1 MVELPTLRW
10 PVPRRSLATWAAYH
24 ALRWAPVAVVSAIAY
39 WAFPLP
45 GRLAAP
51 VFHVGEN
58 APQTVTAP
66 FYFVVPK
73 SDAERALEGETRASG
88 SRPVYRFDAGAYDA
102 AMAQADTF
110 FSRLD
115 GVDVRTPDD
124 VGAAAAGAGVRLD
137 AEEAEYLADVGRRR
151 ALHTALTDVLGR
163 ELSQGVGDAAVL
175 RDEPSRWVALRRGT
189 AEQTV
194 ERDSIATFA
203 DLMTR
208 AEAPRPGVGDEVG
221 RRILRK
227 LVAEF
232 YRPTVVYDPGLTAA
246 RREELRAGVDS
257 VKYAVQAG
265 ERIVTQGRPVTQEA
279 RDKLVGLQDELRR
292 RGEDQVMAR
301 TVMGGMLYNAIIL
314 STFWLIILLYRRES
328 YDQLREMLFFGG
340 LFGFVVLLAGGLT
353 HVFPWRPELIPVP
366 FAAILVTMLYDGRT
380 AVFAA
385 MTLAILLGGQWALRE
400 SNTIFFG
407 VVGGVAAALG
417 MRFVRSRRHLY
428 LTIVIVAGAYTLAAL
443 TMGLVSGW
451 GWDAIVTTAITG
463 SMVALSSASFALLMV
478 PLAESATRITTDL
491 TLLEL
496 SDLRRPLL
504 QRLAVEAPGTWAHSL
519 AMANLCEAAC
529 NAIGANGLLAR
540 VGCYYHDIGKL
551 KNPAFFV
558 ENQQPGANPHDA
570 LSPEESA
577 RIIRDHVAF
586 GVHLAQEAGLPAV
599 VRAFIPEHHGTS
611 EINYF
616 LHRARRRSPAVAFD
630 IRDFRYPGPRP
641 QSVETAVAMLADSSE
656 AAIRVLEDRKAEAVR
671 GAIEQL
677 VGQKLGAGQLEEA
690 PITLRDLDRVK
701 DVFCRSMAGMY
712 HHRIGYPRASGGIG
726 AEFEP
731 AERT

>member
-1 MVELPTLRW
+1 MVELAPDRW
-10 PVPRRSLATWAAYH
+10 PVVRRSLPAWALHH
-24 ALRWAPVAVVSAIAY
+24 ALRWSPVLVVAAIAY

-51 VFHVGEN
+51 ALRIGEA

-66 FYFVVPK
+66 FFFVVPK
-73 SDAERALEGETRASG
+73 SDAERALEGESRASS
-88 SRPVYRFDAGAYDA
+88 SRPVYRFDAGAYNA
-102 AMAQADTF
+102 VVVQADTF
-110 FSRLD
+110 FGRLD
-115 GVDVRTPDD
+115 GVGVRRSDDVRT
-124 VGAAAAGAGVRLD
+124 AAAALGIRLD
-137 AEEAEYLADVGRRR
+137 PDESDYLTDPGRRR
-151 ALHTALTDVLGR
+151 ALRSALSDVLRGVI
-163 ELSQGVGDAAVL
+163 SQGVGDAAVI
-175 RDEPSRWVALRRGT
+175 RTEPSRWVMLRRGD
-189 AEQTV
+189 AERMI
-194 ERDSIATFA
+194 ERDSIGTFA
-203 DLMTR
+203 DFM
-208 AEAPRPGVGDEVG
+208 AEAETPHAGVDDEVG
-221 RRILRK
+221 RRTLRQ
-227 LVAEF
+227 LVAAF
-232 YRPTVVYDPGLTAA
+232 YRPTVVYDAGLTAA

-257 VKYAVQAG
+257 VKFAVRAG
-265 ERIVTQGRPVTQEA
+265 ERIVTQGQPVTQEA
-279 RDKLVGLQDELRR
+279 RDKLAGLQDELRR
-292 RGEDQVMAR
+292 RGEDRVVAR
-301 TVMGGMLYNAIIL
+301 AVFGGLLYNAIIL

-328 YDQLREMLFFGG
+328 YEQLREMLFFGG
-340 LFGFVVLLAGGLT
+340 LFGFVVLLSGALT

-407 VVGGVAAALG
+407 VIGGVAAALG

-428 LTIVIVAGAYTLAAL
+428 LTIGVVAGAYTLTAL
-443 TMGLVSGW
+443 TMGLISGW
-451 GWDAIVTTAITG
+451 GGELIATTAITG

-551 KNPAFFV
+551 KSPRFFV
-558 ENQQPGANPHDA
+558 ENQQQGDNPHDA

-577 RIIRDHVAF
+577 RIIREHVAF
-586 GVHLAQEAGLPAV
+586 GVQLAEEAGLPKV
-599 VRAFIPEHHGTS
+599 LRAFIPEHHGTS

-616 LHRARRRSPAVAFD
+616 LHRARRRTPAVAID

-656 AAIRVLEDRKAEAVR
+656 AAIRVLEDRKPDSVR
-671 GAIEQL
+671 RAIDQL
-677 VGQKLGAGQLEEA
+677 VGQKLSAGQLEEA

>member
-1 MVELPTLRW
+1 MVELPRAW
-10 PVPRRSLATWAAYH
+10 IAARRSLPAWALYH
-24 ALRWAPVAVVSAIAY
+24 ALRWTPVLVVAGIAF

-45 GRLAAP
+45 GRLATP
-51 VFHVGEN
+51 TLHVGEA

-66 FYFVVPK
+66 FFFVVPK
-73 SDAERALEGETRASG
+73 SDAERALEGESRASG
-88 SRPVYRFDAGAYDA
+88 SRPVYRFDAGAYNTVI
-102 AMAQADTF
+102 AQADTF
-110 FSRLD
+110 FGRLD
-115 GVDVRTPDD
+115 GIAIRSPDD
-124 VGAAAAGAGVRLD
+124 VRGVAAALGVRLD
-137 AEEAEYLADVGRRR
+137 PEEAQYLADPTKRR
-151 ALHTALTDVLGR
+151 ALQTAISDVLRGAIA
-163 ELSQGVGDAAVL
+163 QGIADAAVL
-175 RDEPSRWVALRRGT
+175 RAEPSRWVMLRRGD
-189 AEQTV
+189 AERAI
-194 ERDSIATFA
+194 ERDSVGTFA
-203 DLMTR
+203 DFM
-208 AEAPRPGVGDEVG
+208 AEAERPRAGVDDEVG
-221 RRILRK
+221 RRLLRQ
-227 LVAEF
+227 LVAAF
-232 YRPTVVYDPGLTAA
+232 YRPTVVYDAGLTAA

-257 VKYAVQAG
+257 VKYAVAAG
-265 ERIVTQGRPVTQEA
+265 ERIVTQGQPVTEEA
-279 RDKLVGLQDELRR
+279 RDKLAGLQDELRR
-292 RGEDQVMAR
+292 RGEDRVVAR
-301 TVMGGMLYNAIIL
+301 TVMGGLLYNAIIL

-328 YDQLREMLFFGG
+328 YDQLREMLFFGA
-340 LFGFVVLLAGGLT
+340 LFGFVVLLSGALT

-428 LTIVIVAGAYTLAAL
+428 LTIGIVAGAYTLAAL
-443 TMGLVSGW
+443 TMGLISGW
-451 GWDAIVTTAITG
+451 GGGVIVTTAITG

-478 PLAESATRITTDL
+478 PLAELATRITTDL

-529 NAIGANGLLAR
+529 NAIGANGLRAR

-551 KNPAFFV
+551 KSPKFFV
-558 ENQQPGANPHDA
+558 ENQQQGDNPHDA

-577 RIIRDHVAF
+577 RIIREHVPF
-586 GVHLAQEAGLPAV
+586 GVQLAEEAGLPKV
-599 VRAFIPEHHGTS
+599 VRDFIPEHHGTS

-616 LHRARRRSPAVAFD
+616 LHRARRRTPAVAID

-656 AAIRVLEDRKAEAVR
+656 AAIRVLEDRKPESVR
-671 GAIEQL
+671 RAIDQL
-677 VGQKLGAGQLEEA
+677 VGQKLAATQLEEA

-712 HHRIGYPRASGGIG
+712 HHRIGYPRSSGGIG

-731 AERT
+731 AEHS

>member
-1 MVELPTLRW
+1 MVDLSRLRLQA
-10 PVPRRSLATWAAYH
+10 VQRSLLARAWYH
-24 ALRWAPVAVVSAIAY
+24 GVRCAPVAVLAALAF

-45 GRLAAP
+45 AHLAAP
-51 VFHVGEN
+51 LLRVGEN
-58 APQTVTAP
+58 ATESISAP

-73 SDAERALEGETRASG
+73 SDADRALEGEARARAA
-88 SRPVYRFDAGAYDA
+88 RPVYRFDAGAYDSV
-102 AMAQADTF
+102 MVQLDSL

-115 GVDVRTPDD
+115 EPSVRGPDD
-124 VGAAAAGAGVRLD
+124 VRRVAAGVGVRLGPTES
-137 AEEAEYLADVGRRR
+137 AYLVDPAHRKVTRR
-151 ALHTALTDVLGR
+151 ALTDFLGGM
-163 ELSQGVGDAAVL
+163 LSRGVADAATL
-175 RDEPSRWVALRRGT
+175 RTEPSRWLAFRRGD
-189 AEQTV
+189 AERLV
-194 ERDSIATFA
+194 PRDSILSFA
-203 DLMTR
+203 DLM
-208 AEAPRPGVGDEVG
+208 AEAEADHPGMSDEAG
-221 RRILRK
+221 ARTLRQV
-227 LVAEF
+227 VAAL
-232 YRPTVVYDPGLTAA
+232 YRPTVVFDPVLTTA
-246 RREELRAGVDS
+246 RREQLREGVDS
-257 VKYAVQAG
+257 VKYAVQPG
-265 ERIVTQGRPVTQEA
+265 ERIVVRGQPVTEEA
-279 RDKLVGLQDELRR
+279 RDKLAGLQSELRR
-292 RGEDQVMAR
+292 RGEDTVMTR
-301 TVMGGMLYNAIIL
+301 TVVGGALYNGLIL
-314 STFWLIILLYRRES
+314 AAFWLVIFLYRRET
-328 YDQLREMLFFGG
+328 YEQLREMIFFGV
-340 LFGFVVLLAGGLT
+340 LFGFVIMLSGALT
-353 HVFPWRPELIPVP
+353 HLFPWRPELIPIP
-366 FAAILVTMLYDGRT
+366 FAAILVSMLYDGRT

-400 SNTIFFG
+400 SNTVFFG
-407 VVGGVAAALG
+407 VVGGIAAALG

-428 LTIVIVAGAYTLAAL
+428 VTIAIVAVAYTLAAV

-451 GWDAIVTTAITG
+451 TPEVTITTAITG
-463 SMVALSSASFALLMV
+463 SMVALSSASFALLTV
-478 PLAESATRITTDL
+478 PLAESATRVTTDL

-551 KNPAFFV
+551 KNPRFFV
-558 ENQQPGANPHDA
+558 ENQQPGDNPHDL

-577 RIIRDHVAF
+577 RIIRDHVPF
-586 GVHLAQEAGLPAV
+586 GVELAQEAGLPKV
-599 VRAFIPEHHGTS
+599 VRAFVPEHHGTS

-616 LHRARRRSPAVAFD
+616 LHRARHRSPAVEID

-656 AAIRVLEDRKAEAVR
+656 AAVRVLEDRKPESVR
-671 GAIEQL
+671 RAIEHL
-677 VGQKLGAGQLEEA
+677 IGQKLTAGQLEEA
-690 PITLRDLDRVK
+690 PITLRDIDRVK

>member
-1 MVELPTLRW
+1 MVELPRAW
-10 PVPRRSLATWAAYH
+10 IAARRSLPAWALYH
-24 ALRWAPVAVVSAIAY
+24 ALRWTPVLVVAGIAF

-45 GRLAAP
+45 GRLATP
-51 VFHVGEN
+51 TLHVGEA

-66 FYFVVPK
+66 FFFVVPK
-73 SDAERALEGETRASG
+73 SDAERALEGESRASG
-88 SRPVYRFDAGAYDA
+88 SRPVYRFDAGAYNTVI
-102 AMAQADTF
+102 AQADTF
-110 FSRLD
+110 FGRLD
-115 GVDVRTPDD
+115 GIAIRSPDD
-124 VGAAAAGAGVRLD
+124 VRGVAAALGVRLD
-137 AEEAEYLADVGRRR
+137 PEEAQYLADPTKRR
-151 ALHTALTDVLGR
+151 ALHTAISDVLRGAIA
-163 ELSQGVGDAAVL
+163 QGIADAAVL
-175 RDEPSRWVALRRGT
+175 RAEPSRWVMLRRGD
-189 AEQTV
+189 AERAI
-194 ERDSIATFA
+194 ERDSVGTFA
-203 DLMTR
+203 DFM
-208 AEAPRPGVGDEVG
+208 AEAERPRAGVDDEVG
-221 RRILRK
+221 RRLLRQ
-227 LVAEF
+227 LVAAF
-232 YRPTVVYDPGLTAA
+232 YRPTVVYDAGLTAA

-257 VKYAVQAG
+257 VKYAVAAG
-265 ERIVTQGRPVTQEA
+265 ERIVTQGQPVTEEA
-279 RDKLVGLQDELRR
+279 RDKLAGLQDELRR
-292 RGEDQVMAR
+292 RGEDRVVAR
-301 TVMGGMLYNAIIL
+301 TVMGGLLYNAIIL

-328 YDQLREMLFFGG
+328 YDQLREMLFFGA
-340 LFGFVVLLAGGLT
+340 LFGFVVLLSGALT

-428 LTIVIVAGAYTLAAL
+428 LTIGIVAGAYTLAAL
-443 TMGLVSGW
+443 TMGLISGW
-451 GWDAIVTTAITG
+451 GGGVIVTTAITG

-478 PLAESATRITTDL
+478 PLAELATRITTDL

-529 NAIGANGLLAR
+529 NAIGANGLRAR

-551 KNPAFFV
+551 KSPKFFV
-558 ENQQPGANPHDA
+558 ENQQQGDNPHDA

-577 RIIRDHVAF
+577 RIIREHVAF
-586 GVHLAQEAGLPAV
+586 GVQLAEEAGLPKV
-599 VRAFIPEHHGTS
+599 VRDFIPEHHGTS

-616 LHRARRRSPAVAFD
+616 LHRARRRTPAVAID

-656 AAIRVLEDRKAEAVR
+656 AAIRVLEDRKPESVR
-671 GAIEQL
+671 RAIDQL
-677 VGQKLGAGQLEEA
+677 VGQKLAATQLEEA

-712 HHRIGYPRASGGIG
+712 HHRIGYPRSSGGIG

-731 AERT
+731 AEHS

>member
-1 MVELPTLRW
+1 MPELGRVRW
-10 PVPRRSLATWAAYH
+10 PAVQQSLLAWAAYH
-24 ALRWAPVAVVSAIAY
+24 ALRWAPVVIVAALAF

-45 GRLAAP
+45 AHLAAP
-51 VFHVGEN
+51 LLRVGET
-58 APQTVTAP
+58 ATETISAP
-66 FYFVVPK
+66 FFFVVPK
-73 SDAERALEGETRASG
+73 SDGERALEGEARASAV
-88 SRPVYRFDAGAYDA
+88 RPVYRFDAGAYDSV
-102 AMAQADTF
+102 MVQLDTLF
-110 FSRLD
+110 ARLD
-115 GVDVRTPDD
+115 EPMVLSPGDVRT
-124 VGAAAAGAGVRLD
+124 AAGSVGVRLG
-137 AEEAEYLADVGRRR
+137 APEAAYLVDEDRRLAVRR
-151 ALHTALTDVLGR
+151 ALSDFLAGMLSRGVADVATLR
-163 ELSQGVGDAAVL
+163 TESHRWLAFRRGDAERLV
-175 RDEPSRWVALRRGT
+175 P
-189 AEQTV
+189 
-194 ERDSIATFA
+194 RDSILSFA
-203 DLMTR
+203 DLM
-208 AEAPRPGVGDEVG
+208 AEAESRHPGISDAAGERAVRQV
-221 RRILRK
+221 
-227 LVAEF
+227 VAAL
-232 YRPTVVYDPGLTAA
+232 YRPTVVYDPVLTAA
-246 RREELRAGVDS
+246 RREQLRQGVDS

-265 ERIVTQGRPVTQEA
+265 ERIVLQGQPVTQEA
-279 RDKLVGLQDELRR
+279 RDKLGGLQRELRR
-292 RGEDQVMAR
+292 RGEDTVMTR
-301 TVMGGMLYNAIIL
+301 TVVGGALYNALIL
-314 STFWLIILLYRRES
+314 TAFWLVIFLYRRET
-328 YDQLREMLFFGG
+328 YDQLREMVFFGI
-340 LFGFVVLLAGGLT
+340 LFGFVILLSGALT
-353 HVFPWRPELIPVP
+353 HLFPWRPELIPIP
-366 FAAILVTMLYDGRT
+366 FAAILVSMLYDGRT

-385 MTLAILLGGQWALRE
+385 MTLAIFLGGQWALRE
-400 SNTIFFG
+400 SNTVFFG
-407 VVGGVAAALG
+407 VVGGIAAALG
-417 MRFVRSRRHLY
+417 MRFVRSRKHLY
-428 LTIVIVAGAYTLAAL
+428 VTIAIVAAAYTLAAL

-451 GWDAIVTTAITG
+451 TPDVIVTTAITG
-463 SMVALSSASFALLMV
+463 SMVALSSASFALLTV

-529 NAIGANGLLAR
+529 HAIGANGLLAR

-551 KNPAFFV
+551 KSPKFFV
-558 ENQQPGANPHDA
+558 ENQQAGDNPHDL

-586 GVHLAQEAGLPAV
+586 GVELADQAGLPKV

-616 LHRARRRSPAVAFD
+616 LHRARRRFPAVEID

-656 AAIRVLEDRKAEAVR
+656 AAVRVLEDRKPESVR
-671 GAIEQL
+671 RAIEHL
-677 VGQKLGAGQLEEA
+677 IGQKLTAGQLEEA

>member
-1 MVELPTLRW
+1 MVELPRLPWT
-10 PVPRRSLATWAAYH
+10 VVRRSLPAWALYH
-24 ALRWAPVAVVSAIAY
+24 ALRWSPVVVVAALAY

-45 GRLAAP
+45 GRLATPALR
-51 VFHVGEN
+51 VGEA

-66 FYFVVPK
+66 FFFVVPK
-73 SDAERALEGETRASG
+73 SDAERALEGESRASG
-88 SRPVYRFDAGAYDA
+88 SRPVYRFDAGAYNSVLV
-102 AMAQADTF
+102 QADSF
-110 FSRLD
+110 FARMD
-115 GVDVRTPDD
+115 GVEIRGPDD
-124 VGAAAAGAGVRLD
+124 VRSAAAGLGVRLAPED
-137 AEEAEYLADVGRRR
+137 AEYLADPGRRR
-151 ALHTALTDVLGR
+151 VIRAALGDVLRGAIA
-163 ELSQGVGDAAVL
+163 QGIADAAVL
-175 RDEPSRWVALRRGT
+175 RAEPSRWVGLRRGD
-189 AEQTV
+189 AERV
-194 ERDSIATFA
+194 VARDSIGTFA
-203 DLMTR
+203 DLMTEAETPR
-208 AEAPRPGVGDEVG
+208 AGIDDEVG
-221 RRILRK
+221 RRVLRQ
-227 LVAEF
+227 LVAAL
-232 YRPTVVYDPGLTAA
+232 YRPTIVFDAGLTAA

-257 VKYAVQAG
+257 VKYAVPAG
-265 ERIVTQGRPVTQEA
+265 ERIVTQGQPVTQEA
-279 RDKLVGLQDELRR
+279 RDKLAGLQEELRR
-292 RGEDQVMAR
+292 RGEDRVVAR
-301 TVMGGMLYNAIIL
+301 TVMGGLLYNAIIL

-328 YDQLREMLFFGG
+328 YDQLREMLFFGA
-340 LFGFVVLLAGGLT
+340 LFGFVVLLSGALT

-428 LTIVIVAGAYTLAAL
+428 LTIGIVAGAYLLAAL
-443 TMGLVSGW
+443 TMGLISGW
-451 GWDAIVTTAITG
+451 SGAVIVTTAITG

-551 KNPAFFV
+551 KNPKFFV
-558 ENQQPGANPHDA
+558 ENQQQGDNPHDS

-586 GVHLAQEAGLPAV
+586 GVQLGEEAALPKV

-616 LHRARRRSPAVAFD
+616 LHRARRRTPAVAID

-656 AAIRVLEDRKAEAVR
+656 AALRVLEDRKPDSVR
-671 GAIEQL
+671 RAIDQL
-677 VGQKLGAGQLEEA
+677 VGQKLTAGQLEEA

-701 DVFCRSMAGMY
+701 DVFCRSMGGMY

-731 AERT
+731 AEHT

>member
-1 MVELPTLRW
+1 MV
-10 PVPRRSLATWAAYH
+10 
-24 ALRWAPVAVVSAIAY
+24 VAAIAY

-45 GRLAAP
+45 GRLATPAL
-51 VFHVGEN
+51 HVGEA

-66 FYFVVPK
+66 FFFVVPK
-73 SDAERALEGETRASG
+73 SDAERALEGESRSSG
-88 SRPVYRFDAGAYDA
+88 SRPVYRFDAGAYNA
-102 AMAQADTF
+102 IIVQADTF
-110 FSRLD
+110 FGRLD
-115 GVDVRTPDD
+115 GVQIRGPEDVR
-124 VGAAAAGAGVRLD
+124 AAASALGVRLGPED
-137 AEEAEYLADVGRRR
+137 AEYLVDPGRRR
-151 ALHTALTDVLGR
+151 ALRTALSDVLRGAI
-163 ELSQGVGDAAVL
+163 SQGIGDAAVL
-175 RDEPSRWVALRRGT
+175 RAEPGRWVTLRRGD
-189 AEQTV
+189 AERV
-194 ERDSIATFA
+194 IERDSLGTFA
-203 DLMTR
+203 DLM
-208 AEAPRPGVGDEVG
+208 AEAETPHTGVEDEVG
-221 RRILRK
+221 RRTLRQ
-227 LVAEF
+227 LVAAF
-232 YRPTVVYDPGLTAA
+232 YRPTLVYDAGLTAA
-246 RREELRAGVDS
+246 RREELRASVDS
-257 VKYAVQAG
+257 VKYAVPAG
-265 ERIVTQGRPVTQEA
+265 ERIVTQGQPVTEEA
-279 RDKLVGLQDELRR
+279 RDKLAGLQEELRR
-292 RGEDQVMAR
+292 RGEDRVVAR
-301 TVMGGMLYNAIIL
+301 TVLGGLLYNAIIL

-340 LFGFVVLLAGGLT
+340 LFGFVVLLSGALT

-428 LTIVIVAGAYTLAAL
+428 LTIGVVAGAYTLSAL
-443 TMGLVSGW
+443 TLGLISGW
-451 GWDAIVTTAITG
+451 GGDVIVTTAITG

-551 KNPAFFV
+551 KSPKFFV
-558 ENQQPGANPHDA
+558 ENQQQGDNPHDA

-586 GVHLAQEAGLPAV
+586 GVQLAEEAGLPKV

-616 LHRARRRSPAVAFD
+616 LHRARRRTPAVDID

-656 AAIRVLEDRKAEAVR
+656 AAIRVLEDRKPDSVR
-671 GAIEQL
+671 RAIDQL

>member
-1 MVELPTLRW
+1 MVELAPDRR
-10 PVPRRSLATWAAYH
+10 PVVRRSLPAWALHH
-24 ALRWAPVAVVSAIAY
+24 ALRWSPVLVVSAIAY

-45 GRLAAP
+45 GRLATPALR
-51 VFHVGEN
+51 VGEA

-66 FYFVVPK
+66 FFFVVPK

-88 SRPVYRFDAGAYDA
+88 SRPVYRFDAVAYNSVVV
-102 AMAQADTF
+102 QADTF
-110 FSRLD
+110 FGRLE
-115 GVDVRTPDD
+115 GVGVRRPEDVRT
-124 VGAAAAGAGVRLD
+124 AAAALGIRLGPD
-137 AEEAEYLADVGRRR
+137 ESDYLADPGRRR
-151 ALHTALTDVLGR
+151 ALRAALSDVLRGVI
-163 ELSQGVGDAAVL
+163 SQGIGDAAVI
-175 RDEPSRWVALRRGT
+175 RAEPSRWVMLRRGD
-189 AEQTV
+189 AERAI
-194 ERDSIATFA
+194 ERDSIGTFA
-203 DLMTR
+203 DLM
-208 AEAPRPGVGDEVG
+208 AEAETPHAGVDDEVG
-221 RRILRK
+221 RRTLRQ
-227 LVAEF
+227 LVAAF
-232 YRPTVVYDPGLTAA
+232 YRPTVVYDAGLTAA

-257 VKYAVQAG
+257 VKFAVPAG
-265 ERIVTQGRPVTQEA
+265 ERIVTQGQPVTPEA
-279 RDKLVGLQDELRR
+279 RDKLVGLQEELRR
-292 RGEDQVMAR
+292 RGEDRVVAR
-301 TVMGGMLYNAIIL
+301 AVLGGLLYNAIIL

-328 YDQLREMLFFGG
+328 YEQLREMLFFGG
-340 LFGFVVLLAGGLT
+340 LFGFVVLLSGALT

-407 VVGGVAAALG
+407 VIGGVAAALG

-428 LTIVIVAGAYTLAAL
+428 LTIGVVAGAYTLTAL
-443 TMGLVSGW
+443 TMGLSSGW
-451 GWDAIVTTAITG
+451 GGDLIVTTAITG

-529 NAIGANGLLAR
+529 NAISANGLLAR

-551 KNPAFFV
+551 KSPRFFV
-558 ENQQPGANPHDA
+558 ENQQQGDNPHDA

-586 GVHLAQEAGLPAV
+586 GVQLAEQAGLPKV
-599 VRAFIPEHHGTS
+599 LRAFIPEHHGTS

-616 LHRARRRSPAVAFD
+616 LHRARRRTPAVAID

-656 AAIRVLEDRKAEAVR
+656 AAIRVLEDRKPDSVR
-671 GAIEQL
+671 RAIDQL
-677 VGQKLGAGQLEEA
+677 VGQKLGAGQLDEA

>member
-1 MVELPTLRW
+1 MVELPRVGNLD
-10 PVPRRSLATWAAYH
+10 VPRSLAGRGLHH
-24 ALRWAPVAVVSAIAY
+24 ALRWAPVVVVSGIAY

-45 GRLAAP
+45 GRLATP
-51 VFHVGEN
+51 MVHVGEA

-66 FYFVVPK
+66 FYFLVAK
-73 SDAERALEGETRASG
+73 SGAERALEGESRASG
-88 SRPVYRFDAGAYDA
+88 SRPVYRFDALAYDA
-102 AMAQADTF
+102 VTMQADTL

-115 GVDVRTPDD
+115 RAAVRGPEDAR
-124 VGAAAAGAGVRLD
+124 AAAAGVGVRLGAD
-137 AEEAEYLADVGRRR
+137 EAAYLADPGRRR
-151 ALHTALTDVLGR
+151 AIQAALTQVLGGA
-163 ELSQGVGDAAVL
+163 LSRGVADAAVL
-175 RDEPSRWVALRRGT
+175 RSEPGRWVTLRRGEIER
-189 AEQTV
+189 AV
-194 ERDSIATFA
+194 ERDSIPTFP
-203 DLMTR
+203 DLMAD
-208 AEAPRPGVGDEVG
+208 AEAPRPGVDDEIG
-221 RRILRK
+221 RRVLRQ
-227 LVAEF
+227 LIAAF
-232 YRPTVVYDPGLTAA
+232 YRPTVVYDAGLTAA

-257 VKYAVQAG
+257 VKYAVQPG
-265 ERIVTQGRPVTQEA
+265 ERIVQQGQPVTEEA
-279 RDKLVGLQDELRR
+279 RDKLIGLQDELRR
-292 RGEDQVMAR
+292 RGEDRVMAR
-301 TVMGGMLYNAIIL
+301 TVMGGLLYNTIIL
-314 STFWLIILLYRRES
+314 STFWLIILLYRRET
-328 YDQLREMLFFGG
+328 YEQLREMLFFGG
-340 LFGFVVLLAGGLT
+340 LFGFVVLLSGALT

-385 MTLAILLGGQWALRE
+385 MTLSILLGGQWALRE
-400 SNTIFFG
+400 SNTVFFG

-428 LTIVIVAGAYTLAAL
+428 VTILIVAGAYTLAAL

-451 GWDAIVTTAITG
+451 GGGVIVTTAITG

-551 KNPAFFV
+551 KNPRFFV
-558 ENQQPGANPHDA
+558 ENQQQGDNPHDA
-570 LSPEESA
+570 LEPEESA

-586 GVHLAQEAGLPAV
+586 GVQLAEEAALPKV
-599 VRAFIPEHHGTS
+599 VRAFVPEHHGTS

-616 LHRARRRSPAVAFD
+616 LHRARRRSPAVEID
-630 IRDFRYPGPRP
+630 IRNFRYPGPRP

-656 AAIRVLEDRKAEAVR
+656 AAVRVLEDRKAEAVR
-671 GAIEQL
+671 RAIEQL
-677 VGQKLGAGQLEEA
+677 VGQKISGGQLEEA
-690 PITLRDLDRVK
+690 PITLRDIDRVK
-701 DVFCRSMAGMY
+701 EVFCRAMAGMY

>member
-1 MVELPTLRW
+1 MVELAHVRLSAS
-10 PVPRRSLATWAAYH
+10 RRSLLGWALYH

-51 VFHVGEN
+51 ALHPGEN
-58 APQTVTAP
+58 APQTVNAP
-66 FYFVVPK
+66 FFFVVPK
-73 SDAERALEGETRASG
+73 SDAERALEGESRASG
-88 SRPVYRFDAGAYDA
+88 SRPVYRFDAGAYNA
-102 AMAQADTF
+102 VMAQADTF
-110 FSRLD
+110 FGRLD
-115 GVDVRTPDD
+115 DAVIRSPSDLNAP
-124 VGAAAAGAGVRLD
+124 AAAAGVRLD
-137 AEEAEYLADVGRRR
+137 PEDAEYLSDAGRRR
-151 ALHTALTDVLGR
+151 SLRTALSSLLGGTISR
-163 ELSQGVGDAAVL
+163 GLADAATL
-175 RDEPSRWVALRRGT
+175 RAEPSRWVTLRRGD
-189 AEQTV
+189 AERVV
-194 ERDSIATFA
+194 ERDSIGTFA
-203 DLMTR
+203 DLMAE
-208 AEAPRPGVGDEVG
+208 AEAPRQGVVDEVG
-221 RRILRK
+221 GRLLRK
-227 LVAEF
+227 LIAAF
-232 YRPTVVYDPGLTAA
+232 YRPTVVYDAGLTAA
-246 RREELRAGVDS
+246 RREDLRAAVDS

-265 ERIVTQGRPVTQEA
+265 ERIVTQGQPVTQEA
-279 RDKLVGLQDELRR
+279 RDKLVGLQAELVR
-292 RGEDQVMAR
+292 RGEDRVMAR
-301 TVMGGMLYNAIIL
+301 TVLGGLLYNAIIL

-340 LFGFVVLLAGGLT
+340 VFGFVVLVSGVLT

-451 GWDAIVTTAITG
+451 GGAVIVTTAITG

-540 VGCYYHDIGKL
+540 VGCYYHDVGKL
-551 KNPAFFV
+551 KSPRFFV
-558 ENQQPGANPHDA
+558 ENQQQGDNPHDA

-586 GVHLAQEAGLPAV
+586 GVQLAEEAALPKV

-616 LHRARRRSPAVAFD
+616 LHRARRRSPGVEID

-656 AAIRVLEDRKAEAVR
+656 AAIRVLEDRKAESVR
-671 GAIEQL
+671 RAIEQL

-690 PITLRDLDRVK
+690 PITLRDIDRVK
-701 DVFCRSMAGMY
+701 EVFCRSMAGMY

-731 AERT
+731 AERS

>member
-1 MVELPTLRW
+1 MVELARVRW
-10 PVPRRSLATWAAYH
+10 PVVRRSLSSWALHH
-24 ALRWAPVAVVSAIAY
+24 ALRWSPVAVVAAIAY

-51 VFHVGEN
+51 ALHVGE
-58 APQTVTAP
+58 AATQTVTAP
-66 FYFVVPK
+66 FFFVVAK
-73 SDAERALEGETRASG
+73 SDAERALEGESRSSG
-88 SRPVYRFDAGAYDA
+88 SRPVYRFDAGAYNA
-102 AMAQADTF
+102 VIVQADTF
-110 FSRLD
+110 FGRLD
-115 GVDVRTPDD
+115 GMQIRGPEDVRA
-124 VGAAAAGAGVRLD
+124 VASALGVRLGP
-137 AEEAEYLADVGRRR
+137 EEAEYLVDPGRRR
-151 ALHTALTDVLGR
+151 ALRTALSDVLRGAI
-163 ELSQGVGDAAVL
+163 SQGIGDAAVL
-175 RDEPSRWVALRRGT
+175 RAEPSRWVMLRRGD
-189 AEQTV
+189 AERV
-194 ERDSIATFA
+194 IERDSIGTFA
-203 DLMTR
+203 DLM
-208 AEAPRPGVGDEVG
+208 AEAETPHAGVEDEVG
-221 RRILRK
+221 RRTLRQ
-227 LVAEF
+227 LVAAF
-232 YRPTVVYDPGLTAA
+232 YRPTVVYDAGLTAA

-257 VKYAVQAG
+257 VKYAVPAG
-265 ERIVTQGRPVTQEA
+265 ERIVTQGQPVTEEA
-279 RDKLVGLQDELRR
+279 RDKLAGLQEELRR
-292 RGEDQVMAR
+292 RGEDRVVAR
-301 TVMGGMLYNAIIL
+301 TVLGGLLYNAIIL

-340 LFGFVVLLAGGLT
+340 LFGFVVLLSGALT

-428 LTIVIVAGAYTLAAL
+428 LTIGVVAGAYTLSAL
-443 TMGLVSGW
+443 TMGSISGW
-451 GWDAIVTTAITG
+451 GGDVIVTTAITG

-551 KNPAFFV
+551 KNPKFFV
-558 ENQQPGANPHDA
+558 ENQQQGDNPHDA

-586 GVHLAQEAGLPAV
+586 GVQLAEEAGLPKV
-599 VRAFIPEHHGTS
+599 LRAFIPEHHGTS

-616 LHRARRRSPAVAFD
+616 LHRARRRTPAVAID

-656 AAIRVLEDRKAEAVR
+656 AAIRVLEDRKPDSVR
-671 GAIEQL
+671 RAIDQL
-677 VGQKLGAGQLEEA
+677 VGQKLGAGQLDEA

>member
-1 MVELPTLRW
+1 MV
-10 PVPRRSLATWAAYH
+10 
-24 ALRWAPVAVVSAIAY
+24 VAAIAY

-51 VFHVGEN
+51 ALHVGEA

-66 FYFVVPK
+66 FFFVVPK
-73 SDAERALEGETRASG
+73 SDAERALEGESRSSG
-88 SRPVYRFDAGAYDA
+88 SRPVYRFDAGAYNA
-102 AMAQADTF
+102 IIVQADTF
-110 FSRLD
+110 FGRLD
-115 GVDVRTPDD
+115 GMQIRGPEDVR
-124 VGAAAAGAGVRLD
+124 AAASALGVRLGP
-137 AEEAEYLADVGRRR
+137 EEAEYLVDPGRRR
-151 ALHTALTDVLGR
+151 ALRTALSDVLRGAI
-163 ELSQGVGDAAVL
+163 SQGIGDAAVL
-175 RDEPSRWVALRRGT
+175 RAEPGRWVTLRRGD
-189 AEQTV
+189 AERV
-194 ERDSIATFA
+194 IERDSLGTFA
-203 DLMTR
+203 DLM
-208 AEAPRPGVGDEVG
+208 AEAETPHAGVEDEVG
-221 RRILRK
+221 RRTLRQ
-227 LVAEF
+227 LVAAF
-232 YRPTVVYDPGLTAA
+232 YRPTLVYDAGLTAA

-257 VKYAVQAG
+257 VKYAVPAG
-265 ERIVTQGRPVTQEA
+265 ERIVTQGQPVTEEA
-279 RDKLVGLQDELRR
+279 RDKLAGLQEELRR
-292 RGEDQVMAR
+292 RGEDRVVAR
-301 TVMGGMLYNAIIL
+301 TVLGGLLYNAIIL

-340 LFGFVVLLAGGLT
+340 LFGFVVLLSGALT

-428 LTIVIVAGAYTLAAL
+428 LTIGVVAGAYTLSAL
-443 TMGLVSGW
+443 TMGLISGW
-451 GWDAIVTTAITG
+451 GGDVIVTTAITG

-551 KNPAFFV
+551 KSPKFFV
-558 ENQQPGANPHDA
+558 ENQQQGDNPHDA

-586 GVHLAQEAGLPAV
+586 GVQLAEEAGLPKV

-616 LHRARRRSPAVAFD
+616 LHRARRRTPAVDID

-656 AAIRVLEDRKAEAVR
+656 AAIRVLEDRKPDSVR
-671 GAIEQL
+671 RAIDQL

-690 PITLRDLDRVK
+690 PITLGDLDRVK

>member
-1 MVELPTLRW
+1 MV
-10 PVPRRSLATWAAYH
+10 
-24 ALRWAPVAVVSAIAY
+24 VAAIAY

-45 GRLAAP
+45 GRLVTPAL
-51 VFHVGEN
+51 HVGEA

-66 FYFVVPK
+66 FFFVVPK
-73 SDAERALEGETRASG
+73 SDAERALEGESRSSG
-88 SRPVYRFDAGAYDA
+88 SRPVYRFDAGAYNA
-102 AMAQADTF
+102 IIVQADTF
-110 FSRLD
+110 FGRLD
-115 GVDVRTPDD
+115 GVQIRGPEDVR
-124 VGAAAAGAGVRLD
+124 AAASALGVRLGP
-137 AEEAEYLADVGRRR
+137 EEAEYLVDPGRRR
-151 ALHTALTDVLGR
+151 ALRTALSDVLRGAI
-163 ELSQGVGDAAVL
+163 SQGIGDAAVL
-175 RDEPSRWVALRRGT
+175 RAEPGRWVTLRRGD
-189 AEQTV
+189 AERV
-194 ERDSIATFA
+194 IERDSLGTFA
-203 DLMTR
+203 DLM
-208 AEAPRPGVGDEVG
+208 AEAETPHAGVEDEVG
-221 RRILRK
+221 RRTLRQ
-227 LVAEF
+227 LVAAF
-232 YRPTVVYDPGLTAA
+232 YRPTLVYDAGLTAA
-246 RREELRAGVDS
+246 RREELRASVDS
-257 VKYAVQAG
+257 VKYAVPAG
-265 ERIVTQGRPVTQEA
+265 ERIVTQGQPVTEEA
-279 RDKLVGLQDELRR
+279 RDKLAGLQEELRR
-292 RGEDQVMAR
+292 RGEDRVVAR
-301 TVMGGMLYNAIIL
+301 TVLGGLLYNAIIL

-340 LFGFVVLLAGGLT
+340 LFGFVVLLSGALT

-428 LTIVIVAGAYTLAAL
+428 LTIGVVAGAYTLSAL
-443 TMGLVSGW
+443 TLGLISGW
-451 GWDAIVTTAITG
+451 GGDVIVTTAITG

-551 KNPAFFV
+551 KSPKFFV
-558 ENQQPGANPHDA
+558 ENQQQGDNPHDA

-586 GVHLAQEAGLPAV
+586 GVQLAEEAGLPKV

-616 LHRARRRSPAVAFD
+616 LHRARRRTPAVDID

-656 AAIRVLEDRKAEAVR
+656 AAIRVLEDRKPDSVR
-671 GAIEQL
+671 RAIDQL